1 MKHRDN
7 YKLLPE
13 SELDEKL
20 LKEDLTK
27 DNYVDKFHTLLYYEE
42 HEHVKVLK
50 ERLVILFSTC
60 YSYTTV

>member
-1 MKHRDN
+1 MNYTAN

-13 SELDEKL
+13 SKLDKKL
-20 LKEDLTK
+20 LKKPLTK

-50 ERLVILFSTC
+50 ERLNIC
-60 YSYTTV
+60 C